1 MNRKLKKSR
10 AIEYIVLCYAAVL
23 ILLAGPLGIFD
34 GTRQITGN
42 ETPAGT
48 SQLIDQ
54 DSRIQQVFIAD
65 GGYLEKI
72 SIYAMED
79 LSRKVINLTISD
91 ELGETVF
98 SRNVALDAR
107 QKVFS
112 VCVFS
117 RSRRIP
123 DSTGQGLCM
132 ADQPSG
138 EAHKL
143 WLSEYGRVRTGHLR
157 KLLLCRKRSV

>member
-48 SQLIDQ
+48 SQIIAQ

-79 LSRKVINLTISD
+79 LSRKVINLTIS
-91 ELGETVF
+91 E
-98 SRNVALDAR
+98 
-107 QKVFS
+107 
-112 VCVFS
+112 
-117 RSRRIP
+117 
-123 DSTGQGLCM
+123 
-132 ADQPSG
+132 
-138 EAHKL
+138 
-143 WLSEYGRVRTGHLR
+143 
-157 KLLLCRKRSV
+157 KRSFPGM